1 MVVTLAAGH
10 VDEIRELVRSSTGLL
25 PRGGGSKPALSA
37 PPHDGVVTVDVSG
50 LRGIVAYDPA
60 ELTLTARAGTPVAE
74 LDAALAEHGQHLPFD
89 PPLARAGATLGG
101 VVAAATS
108 GPGALRS
115 GGVRDFVI
123 GVRIVDGTG
132 RLVSGGGRVV
142 KNAAG
147 FDLPKLMVGSRGRL
161 GVIVEVSLK
170 VFPRP
175 RAAATLEIA
184 AGGLDAAV
192 AAATELS
199 AGPWELD
206 ALELH
211 PDGRLLARLAGDPEP
226 MEARLARLVPA
237 LPAGA
242 TARRLAAGEAD
253 ARWREAAD
261 LAWRPGGTRLV
272 RAACT
277 PAAIAPLWAAVAA
290 AGGDARFGRGG
301 AVAWIAWPDDAPLD
315 PLDAALREH
324 GLAAC
329 ALTGAPAPDLLGAVR
344 GGAFAQRV
352 RAALDPDRRFL
363 D

>member
-1 MVVTLAAGH
+1 VTLAAER
-10 VDEIRELVRSSTGLL
+10 VDEVRELVRGATGRLL

-60 ELTLTARAGTPVAE
+60 ELTFTARAGTPIAE

-101 VVAAATS
+101 AVAAATS

-123 GVRIVDGTG
+123 GVRFVDGAG

-161 GVIVEVSLK
+161 GVMVELSLK

-175 RAAATLEIA
+175 RASATLEIA
-184 AGGLDAAV
+184 AADLRAAV
-192 AAATELS
+192 GVATTLC

-206 ALELH
+206 ALELL

-226 MEARLARLVPA
+226 MEARIARLVPA
-237 LPAGA
+237 LPDGA
-242 TARRLAAGEAD
+242 TARRLPASEAD
-253 ARWREAAD
+253 AIWRAAAD
-261 LAWRPGGTRLV
+261 AAWVPDGMRLL

-277 PAAIAPLWAAVAA
+277 PAAVVPLWDAVAA
-290 AGGDARFGRGG
+290 AGGDARFGRAG
-301 AVAWIAWPDDAPLD
+301 AVAWIAWPAGAALD
-315 PLDAALREH
+315 PLDATLRDL
-324 GLAAC
+324 GLAAA
-329 ALTGAPAPDLLGAVR
+329 ALTGPPLPELLGAVR
-344 GGAFAQRV
+344 GGAFADRI
-352 RAALDPDRRFL
+352 RGALDPDHRFL